1 MAGMMCFRECLGWR
15 GLMRGMAGWVER
27 RAEMVWTFGLLRQRV
42 LWCRMA
48 GTGAKRAEAALSCGR
63 GLLEWAESVRR
74 RVGGEVQA
82 ATKLDACVLAL
93 VAAAAA
99 ALVHE
104 GAHCDLHAVSY
115 FVVLAGCGGGIYV

>member
-1 MAGMMCFRECLGWR
+1 VGRLARRESLLCGIAG
-15 GLMRGMAGWVER
+15 
-27 RAEMVWTFGLLRQRV
+27 
-42 LWCRMA
+42 
-48 GTGAKRAEAALSCGR
+48 